1 MKKKISEL
9 LEKFGKEIGTVIL
22 IIISDILRRIFRK
35 NGQENLQKK
44 VDETAPKTMIKNMSS
59 DSGQI
64 CIETNCNFDSKGF
77 QEISMDE
84 KETEMWKSFI
94 SDCIGEYTKTSM
106 NTSSFNGLLKCNVP
120 LNELYKVKDE
130 PGVMRGYTMKD
141 GKFSKQAKF
150 TEAGL
155 ENAAPLMVYQSMA
168 FITSQYYQQILTE
181 KLEDIN
187 GKLDKIA
194 QVLEATDRAQLNLAY
209 KRFVD
214 LQKKTQYDDID
225 KIQALKFL
233 DYVELIRLKYS
244 DLYFSIKNLNIKE
257 QKTDKEEAEEKI
269 KLLKSTGFFQSLDF
283 VMQAELLT
291 YIAYVVLIKIAI
303 YLGNEEDV
311 KIYMSNLR
319 LDFWDKY
326 ITQFDKIKHDVIE
339 YLELQSQSAFFSKKA
354 IKALK
359 NEAEKEFD
367 NFETSM
373 LNLQNQLNRSV
384 NQTIQ
389 IMDDGTIR
397 KFMPLEVKN

>member
-1 MKKKISEL
+1 MKEKILKFIEENLKEL
-9 LEKFGKEIGTVIL
+9 AATLA
-22 IIISDILRRIFRK
+22 IIIGEVLRRIFRK

-130 PGVMRGYTMKD
+130 PGIMRGYTMKD

-194 QVLEATDRAQLNLAY
+194 QVLEATDPAQLNLAY

-244 DLYFSIKNLNIKE
+244 DLFYSIKNLNIKE
-257 QKTDKEEAEEKI
+257 QNTDKAEAEEKI

-291 YIAYVVLIKIAI
+291 YIAYVVLIKIAT

-311 KIYMSNLR
+311 KIYRSNLR

-326 ITQFDKIKHDVIE
+326 ITQFDIIKHDVIE
-339 YLELQSQSAFFSKKA
+339 YLELQAQSAWFFKKA

-359 NEAEKEFD
+359 NEAEKEFV

-389 IMDDGTIR
+389 VMDDGTIR
-397 KFMPLEVKN
+397 KFMPIDVKN